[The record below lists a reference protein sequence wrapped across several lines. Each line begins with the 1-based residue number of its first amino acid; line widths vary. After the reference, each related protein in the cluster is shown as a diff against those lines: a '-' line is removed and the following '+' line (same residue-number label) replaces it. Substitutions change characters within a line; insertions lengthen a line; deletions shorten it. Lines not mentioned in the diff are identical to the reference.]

1 MLLTTR
7 MGKLS
12 LMLSTPALYVDY
24 LHTLR
29 FVLGKG
35 EAYSETRKWEEAAAE
50 AAVAVTVTVS
60 VTE

>member
-1 MLLTTR
+1 
-7 MGKLS
+7 
-12 LMLSTPALYVDY
+12 MLSTPALYVDY